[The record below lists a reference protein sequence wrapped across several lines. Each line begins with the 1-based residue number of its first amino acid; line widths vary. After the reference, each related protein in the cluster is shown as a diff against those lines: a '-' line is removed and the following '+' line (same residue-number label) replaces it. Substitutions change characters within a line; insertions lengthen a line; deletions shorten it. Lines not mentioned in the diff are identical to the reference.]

1 MAMAGILIFLLSIC
15 ASFIQRTIGFGFGIF
30 IMTMLPCLM
39 PSYGESTALSGLLAL
54 TTSLFTAIRMRQYV
68 VWKRLLPILLIFTVF
83 SGIAIV
89 LLGYIEERT
98 LKYVLGVVLILT
110 SLYFV
115 FMNDKVKLKATAPVQ
130 VGAGTLSG
138 LMGGFFGMQGPPA
151 ILYFLASEPDKDHYI
166 AMTQVYFLLG
176 NLLMTF
182 MRAGNGFVTPSVGM
196 AYLYGLGGVAVG
208 TSIGAYVFE
217 LIPAKTL
224 KYLVYAYIGL
234 SGIVTLA
241 TNV

>member
-115 FMNDKVKLKATAPVQ
+115 FRRGGHL
-130 VGAGTLSG
+130 VG
-138 LMGGFFGMQGPPA
+138 
-151 ILYFLASEPDKDHYI
+151 
-166 AMTQVYFLLG
+166 
-176 NLLMTF
+176 
-182 MRAGNGFVTPSVGM
+182 
-196 AYLYGLGGVAVG
+196 
-208 TSIGAYVFE
+208 
-217 LIPAKTL
+217 
-224 KYLVYAYIGL
+224 
-234 SGIVTLA
+234 
-241 TNV
+241 